1 MKELL
6 LVFLFIISI
15 NYIISQEEEE
25 LNVHI
30 TNIISINT
38 TIGGYLFIETDG
50 MCISYG
56 SLNQENIFDLSII
69 NDKDKSIH
77 SLMCFFHKFFN
88 FYDPAK
94 IAFHINLQKIK

>member
-6 LVFLFIISI
+6 LIFLFIISI

-50 MCISYG
+50 ICISYG

-69 NDKDKSIH
+69 NDEDKSIH
-77 SLMCFFHKFFN
+77 
-88 FYDPAK
+88 
-94 IAFHINLQKIK
+94 